1 MKALRLIAIV
11 LATVLDGPATAQEL
25 RIAAWNIENL
35 HHEAG
40 VEVRENIGTRRD
52 ESDFPILASYATQF
66 GLDSGSADLI
76 ALQEIGTKAAAER
89 LFPTDDYLILMS
101 SRYHDDQ
108 ASKTEGGIY
117 AAIAIRKDSGI
128 ELVRQHDIAS
138 LSVLHDGRPTR
149 SAVAALLEYNGTRFW
164 FVSLH
169 LKSSC
174 STVRN
179 AHTSIN
185 DDCVTFWAQGETLTN
200 WIAER
205 RSEGT
210 PFILAGD
217 FNRRFRQFQNEG
229 PFWER
234 INGGDLNEPWLSQHP
249 EFVTRKCPT
258 RKGSS
263 TQPIDWILL
272 DASVAHWFVEG
283 SFWERRFRQA
293 DIDAAGPGDLSDH
306 CPISIDVL
314 VE

>member
-1 MKALRLIAIV
+1 MKKLKLIAAV
-11 LATVLDGPATAQEL
+11 LATVLVNPASAQEL
-25 RIAAWNIENL
+25 RVAAWNIENL

-40 VEVRENIGTRRD
+40 VELRENIGTRRD
-52 ESDFPILASYATQF
+52 ESDFPILASYTNQF
-66 GLDSGSADLI
+66 GEDAAPADLI
-76 ALQEIGTKAAAER
+76 ALQEIGTRAAAER
-89 LFPTDDYLILMS
+89 LFPSDDYLVIMS
-101 SRYHDDQ
+101 SRYEDDL
-108 ASKTEGGIY
+108 ASGIEGRIY
-117 AAIAIRKDSGI
+117 TAIAIRKGRGI
-128 ELVRQHDIAS
+128 ELVEQQDIDA
-138 LSVLHDGRPTR
+138 LSIMHDGRPTR
-149 SAVAALLEYNGTRFW
+149 SAATALLEFNGTRFW
-164 FVSLH
+164 FSSLH

-200 WIAER
+200 WIAAR
-205 RSEGT
+205 REEGT

-272 DASVAHWFVEG
+272 DASVAHWFIEG

-306 CPISIDVL
+306 CPISIDL
-314 VE
+314 LIE

>member
-1 MKALRLIAIV
+1 MKTLKLIAA
-11 LATVLDGPATAQEL
+11 LSLLLLGHAASAQEL

-40 VEVRENIGTRRD
+40 IELRENIGTRRD
-52 ESDFPILASYATQF
+52 ERDFPILVAYANQF
-66 GLDSGSADLI
+66 GADATPADLI
-76 ALQEIGTKAAAER
+76 ALQEIGTMAAAER
-89 LFPTDDYLILMS
+89 LFPPDDYLILMS
-101 SRYHDDQ
+101 ERYHNDQ
-108 ASKTEGGIY
+108 ASGIEGRIY
-117 AAIAIRKDSGI
+117 TAIAIRKESGI
-128 ELVRQHDIAS
+128 ELVEQRDIDA
-138 LSVLHDGRPTR
+138 LSILHEGRPTR
-149 SAVAALLEYNGTRFW
+149 SAATALLEFNGIRFW
-164 FVSLH
+164 FSSLH

-179 AHTSIN
+179 AHTSTN
-185 DDCVTFWAQGETLTN
+185 DDCMTFWAQGATLTD

-205 RSEGT
+205 RTEGT

-293 DIDAAGPGDLSDH
+293 DIDAAGRGDLSDH
-306 CPISIDVL
+306 CPISIDL
-314 VE
+314 LIE